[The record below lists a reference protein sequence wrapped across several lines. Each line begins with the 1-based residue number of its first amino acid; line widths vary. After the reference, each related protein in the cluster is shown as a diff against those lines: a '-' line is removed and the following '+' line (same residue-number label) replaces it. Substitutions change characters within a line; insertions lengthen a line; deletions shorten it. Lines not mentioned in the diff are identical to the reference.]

1 MGCRLPSTMPPESLI
16 SIQTFEG
23 EQSNL
28 TKQQENLP
36 PRALAPSNGTK
47 PKDSVQTD
55 ESKGIK
61 ESAQTE
67 KSKGIEELVQ
77 SEASK
82 GIEELVQ
89 SEASKGTE
97 ESVQTDEGKV
107 ESVQTKKMPQM
118 DGSKGIKETVGNRK
132 ESVIAEKS
140 DEVRTKDDKS
150 PPQKR
155 LRLENEGADEEAK
168 ADKTNESE
176 DLDTSTA
183 SDVTVK
189 KKKSRKKKKNKT
201 PDTSPEATGMQV
213 LSKLAELELMQE
225 AKRGAQRVETL
236 GALGWIKPHT
246 TNKTF
251 LSNTLKSV
259 LLSNAIATRK
269 SGSSQTVSS
278 HHSRDSK
285 LSRKSSRSP
294 NSRSSKQIEWKKLRN
309 QYLNLQ
315 RTKMK
320 KLKAHLQSIKR
331 TQWTHPHLLQE
342 KEKMEAKK
350 NAVSTDEGEKDLKF
364 GIEFVPGVIVR
375 VHLDEPLVDVKL
387 FKNELRHKPN
397 VKYID
402 AHEGCQEA
410 FIRCINA
417 DEAKVMSESKLF
429 PHCDILKGEE
439 EVLYWEKIEYDRKV
453 KFSTKTKVC
462 RGRNK
467 LLKKAEKALGKHI
480 RFDHMDTP
488 EEVK

>member
-285 LSRKSSRSP
+285 LSRKSSR
-294 NSRSSKQIEWKKLRN
+294 IEWKKLRN

-375 VHLDEPLVDVKL
+375 VHLDEPLVDVKI

-480 RFDHMDTP
+480 RFDHMDTS